1 MAVYIIEIAGH
12 WQVILQAITAY
23 SAIN

>member
-23 SAIN
+23 STIN